1 MSVAIT
7 IALTHVRARARQTLV
22 AIAGVATGVGF
33 SIMMA
38 ALLQGSQQDFIR
50 QLVNECRTSRCRTSF
65 ASRRRSPARPS
76 STPPKSMG

>member
-22 AIAGVATGVGF
+22 AIAAVATGVGF

-50 QLVNECRTSRCRTSF
+50 QLVNAMPHITVSDELRK
-65 ASRRRSPARPS
+65 
-76 STPPKSMG
+76 TPLKSMG